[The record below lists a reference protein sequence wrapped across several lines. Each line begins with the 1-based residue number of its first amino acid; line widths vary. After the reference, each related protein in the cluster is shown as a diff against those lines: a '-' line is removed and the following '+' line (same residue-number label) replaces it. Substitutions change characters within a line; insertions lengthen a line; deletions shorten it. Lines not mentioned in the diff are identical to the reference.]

1 MRGALRI
8 ASVVVMSDA
17 VTALVDKFVS
27 DLRKVIRDELVQ
39 MLLANGEARDLPKPP
54 RQLQV
59 VRAPGKRTVEMI
71 EEQGKA
77 IVGFLK
83 KNPNSSAQEIGTALG
98 LTIAD
103 LALPIARLK
112 AERQIKSAGV
122 RRGTRYSVR

>member
-1 MRGALRI
+1 MVNVAL
-8 ASVVVMSDA
+8 MSDA

-39 MLLANGEARDLPKPP
+39 MLLANEDGTNVPKPA
-54 RQLQV
+54 RRLQV
-59 VRAPGKRTVEMI
+59 VRTPGKRTVEMI

-77 IVGFLK
+77 IVGFLR
-83 KNPNSSAQEIGTALG
+83 KNPNSSAPEIGTALG

-112 AERQIKSAGV
+112 AERQIKSTGV
-122 RRGTRYSVR
+122 RRGTRYSVK

>member
-1 MRGALRI
+1 
-8 ASVVVMSDA
+8 MSDA
-17 VTALVDKFVS
+17 VTALVEKFVT

-39 MLLANGEARDLPKPP
+39 MLLTNEEAPNAATKPP

-83 KNPNSSAQEIGTALG
+83 RNPNSSAQEIGTALG

-112 AERQIKSAGV
+112 AEKQIKSTGV
-122 RRGTRYSVR
+122 RRGTRYSVK